1 VKVNNKPND
10 NNRWRRRKESRPGE
24 IIEAALELFV
34 ANGFNATRLEEVAK
48 LAGVSKG
55 TVYLYFDSKEDLFR
69 AVVQQTIIPEI
80 EKAEQRA
87 AEFMGSQRELLTL
100 LIQNWWN
107 VVGKTRLAGI
117 PKLMISEATNFP
129 EVAEYYLDKVVNRVR
144 KLIKNSI
151 LIGIEQGEFKSSD
164 PIITTRLLMAP
175 MLFAVIWEKSLAP
188 FDSENYDLESYIQ
201 LHLSVFFDGI
211 SLNNV

>member
-1 VKVNNKPND
+1 MKSNSTD
-10 NNRWRRRKESRPGE
+10 TNRLRRRKESRPGE

-34 ANGFNATRLEEVAK
+34 ANGFKATRLEEVAK

-87 AEFMGSQRELLTL
+87 ADFRGSQRDLLTL
-100 LIQNWWN
+100 LILNWWN

-129 EVAEYYLDKVVNRVR
+129 EMAEYYLDKVVSRVR
-144 KLIKNSI
+144 NLIKTSI
-151 LIGIEQGEFKSSD
+151 VNGIQQGEFKSSD
-164 PIITTRLLMAP
+164 PIVTTRLLMAP
-175 MLFAVIWEKSLAP
+175 MLFAVIWEKSLAQL
-188 FDSENYDLESYIQ
+188 DSESYDLESYIQ

-211 SLNNV
+211 SLSNV